1 MRVIWV
7 IGAILLA
14 VAAAAV
20 WFAFQRP
27 DFVGGLIAVAA
38 AAAIKAALPQVTKRM
53 PPEKEAE
60 WRDCMRRGGEWDY
73 RKKRCKKWSK

>member
-7 IGAILLA
+7 IGAVLLA

-38 AAAIKAALPQVTKRM
+38 AAAIKAALPQITKRM
-53 PPEKEAE
+53 PPEEEAE
-60 WRDCMRRGGEWDY
+60 WRKAERAGRGDEWL
-73 RKKRCKKWSK
+73 KKRFRRRK